1 MGGKRTLRPGAGNGT
16 LDPMTDANEHLA
28 QASHA
33 LERAKGLL
41 AQPATLDGYEWLL
54 VATLIVEADDA
65 LMVAQ
70 KSDPSARLPLLDEVV
85 EELREATSNFTKA
98 EFASAAKAPRRQK
111 PNLFTPRR

>member
-1 MGGKRTLRPGAGNGT
+1 MGGKPTLRPGAGNGT

-33 LERAKGLL
+33 SERARGLL
-41 AQPATLDGYEWLL
+41 AQPATLDGYDWLL

-65 LMVAQ
+65 LRIARE
-70 KSDPSARLPLLDEVV
+70 SEPSAQLPLLDEVV

-98 EFASAAKAPRRQK
+98 EFVSAAKAPRRQK
-111 PNLFTPRR
+111 PSLFTPRR